1 MVKHSRRNNKQ
12 KKNSSRRNLKLKNP
26 KPHKKR
32 ATTFRK
38 KPFNLRRSTLKKRQH
53 GGATQQDLNT
63 LYALL
68 PADDS
73 NPTNWDAQNNPFNNM
88 TLDNFQRF
96 RAEVQ
101 RIINEQGAQ
110 GFDQIPNFQGQK
122 RRKLRNIQQFI
133 TANAQAI
140 TNNIAQQAPAPVPV
154 PPANQGQVG
163 VDNALAANQRQVVQV
178 PPANQGQVPPLQPG
192 VAPVPPANQG
202 QVPPLQ
208 PGVAPVPLANQGQ
221 VGVDNALAANQR
233 QVVQAPPLQ
242 PGMVPPA
249 NQGQGAPVPPQQL
262 AAARGPNEQVIT
274 INITAPPGTIA
285 NLGGDARLDQNNLAQ
300 VDVALADLV
309 QNFAL

>member
-32 ATTFRK
+32 PTTFRK

-101 RIINEQGAQ
+101 RLFEQGAQ

-133 TANAQAI
+133 TANALAI

-192 VAPVPPANQG
+192 VAPVP
-202 QVPPLQ
+202 
-208 PGVAPVPLANQGQ
+208 LANQGQ

-249 NQGQGAPVPPQQL
+249 NQGQSAPVPPQQL
-262 AAARGPNEQVIT
+262 AAAPGPNEQVIT

-300 VDVALADLV
+300 VDVALAHLV

>member
-1 MVKHSRRNNKQ
+1 MVKHSRRNRKH
-12 KKNSSRRNLKLKNP
+12 KKNSSRRNIKLKNP
-26 KPHKKR
+26 KHRRKR
-32 ATTFRK
+32 PTTFRK

-96 RAEVQ
+96 RTEVQ

-122 RRKLRNIQQFI
+122 RRKLRNILNFI
-133 TANAQAI
+133 TANEQAI

-163 VDNALAANQRQVVQV
+163 VDNALVANQRQVVQV
-178 PPANQGQVPPLQPG
+178 PPLQPGVGPVPPANQGQIGVDNALVANQGQVPPQQLGQVPPQQLGQVPPQQLGQVPPLQPR
-192 VAPVPPANQG
+192 VAPVPPANQE
-202 QVPPLQ
+202 
-208 PGVAPVPLANQGQ
+208 
-221 VGVDNALAANQR
+221 
-233 QVVQAPPLQ
+233 
-242 PGMVPPA
+242 
-249 NQGQGAPVPPQQL
+249 QGAPVPQQQL
-262 AAARGPNEQVIT
+262 AAVQEPNEQLIT

-285 NLGGDARLDQNNLAQ
+285 NLGGNAQLDRNNLAQ
-300 VDVALADLV
+300 VDVTLAQLV
-309 QNFAL
+309 QSIA